1 MQPYKL
7 RPHHGL
13 CSSFFCGHGYSADF
27 TEHMTKTLL
36 HFQQHNPQILLTVGA
51 DCICA
56 ACPHCCHDCCS
67 SAEQVERYDRAV
79 SEQLRTSR
87 RRCACLER
95 LSPTGTRTDSAYRN
109 LSAYL
114 RNVFLVFHLQPERC
128 CCYQS
133 GIFTKTDSSLNLQSD
148 QRKNGKQVSFC
159 FPFFFICATCLH
171 CCHSCGSQESD
182 ILDWNAF
189 RRQVQEQILHT
200 EIFPHICG
208 TCSWYSIC
216 SRKEAT
222 AISQAFLQK
231 QILP

>member
-79 SEQLRTSR
+79 
-87 RRCACLER
+87 
-95 LSPTGTRTDSAYRN
+95 
-109 LSAYL
+109 
-114 RNVFLVFHLQPERC
+114 
-128 CCYQS
+128 
-133 GIFTKTDSSLNLQSD
+133 LN
-148 QRKNGKQVSFC
+148 
-159 FPFFFICATCLH
+159 
-171 CCHSCGSQESD
+171 SCGLREGD
-182 ILDWNAF
+182 VLAWNAF

-200 EIFPHICG
+200 ERVLGIPFAAGKMLLLSVRHFYKNRFSLKFTIQ
-208 TCSWYSIC
+208 SKKK
-216 SRKEAT
+216 RKASF
-222 AISQAFLQK
+222 ILLSVFL
-231 QILP
+231 LSC

>member
-1 MQPYKL
+1 
-7 RPHHGL
+7 
-13 CSSFFCGHGYSADF
+13 
-27 TEHMTKTLL
+27 MTKTLL

-79 SEQLRTSR
+79 LNSCELR
-87 RRCACLER
+87 E
-95 LSPTGTRTDSAYRN
+95 GD
-109 LSAYL
+109 
-114 RNVFLVFHLQPERC
+114 V
-128 CCYQS
+128 
-133 GIFTKTDSSLNLQSD
+133 
-148 QRKNGKQVSFC
+148 
-159 FPFFFICATCLH
+159 
-171 CCHSCGSQESD
+171 
-182 ILDWNAF
+182 LDWNAF

-200 EIFPHICG
+200 EIFPYICG

-216 SRKEAT
+216 SRKDAA

>member
-1 MQPYKL
+1 MKKLLYLLQKKMQPYKL

-13 CSSFFCGHGYSADF
+13 CSNFFCGHGYSANF

-79 SEQLRTSR
+79 
-87 RRCACLER
+87 
-95 LSPTGTRTDSAYRN
+95 
-109 LSAYL
+109 
-114 RNVFLVFHLQPERC
+114 
-128 CCYQS
+128 
-133 GIFTKTDSSLNLQSD
+133 LN
-148 QRKNGKQVSFC
+148 
-159 FPFFFICATCLH
+159 
-171 CCHSCGSQESD
+171 SCGLREGD
-182 ILDWNAF
+182 VLDWNTF

-216 SRKEAT
+216 SRKEAA